1 MTSIPYLQSGRAL
14 DYRPAIDSYVTRNHD
29 LYPYELSDEDWS
41 SISMVSSWLKSFR
54 SATTQMSVTKVPMLS
69 TTLAI
74 FRGLQDDIKTI
85 LCSLATNTSPVIKMG
100 LFDAH
105 EKLSEYYYK
114 YDESPFYTWAAC
126 MSFHCICPFRPTN
139 SLTNSLST

>member
-1 MTSIPYLQSGRAL
+1 
-14 DYRPAIDSYVTRNHD
+14 
-29 LYPYELSDEDWS
+29 
-41 SISMVSSWLKSFR
+41 
-54 SATTQMSVTKVPMLS
+54 MSVTKVPMLS

-74 FRGLQDDIKTI
+74 FCGLQDDIKTI
-85 LCSLATNTSPVIKMG
+85 LCSLATNTSLVIKMG

-126 MSFHCICPFRPTN
+126 MSFHCVTLPLNI
-139 SLTNSLST
+139 SLDLGLEVVCDAT